1 MLDIKIQC
9 AGCLDMVN
17 ISNTKKIGKYYFCS
31 DCRSYIIINLKTDV
45 IEDEI

>member
-17 ISNTKKIGKYYFCS
+17 ILDTKKIGKYYFCL
-31 DCRSYIIINLKTDV
+31 DCRKYIIVNLKTD
-45 IEDEI
+45 IIGNE